1 MCIKLSLYTIHF
13 QEITILIGTIKTP
26 SQRDKMKRNLEPNEN
41 GGTLISRFTKKKLL
55 AGLLPKNKART
66 ASQNTIRCM
75 TSAIWRISAE
85 LNIPFYPETAVKQAN
100 EDANLA
106 SIVVISTTNKHVEVK
121 NSTLVFMSSTFM
133 LSIEILISTFF
144 SLLPFTP
151 TSLFLIWFAN
161 CQKRK
166 KFKTMLYKCS
176 CINGVVIYH

>member
-1 MCIKLSLYTIHF
+1 M
-13 QEITILIGTIKTP
+13 
-26 SQRDKMKRNLEPNEN
+26 MRNLEPNEN

-75 TSAIWRISAE
+75 TSHSAIWRISAE

-100 EDANLA
+100 EDANLTL
-106 SIVVISTTNKHVEVK
+106 IVVISTINKHVEVK

-151 TSLFLIWFAN
+151 TSLFLI
-161 CQKRK
+161 
-166 KFKTMLYKCS
+166 
-176 CINGVVIYH
+176 

>member
-1 MCIKLSLYTIHF
+1 
-13 QEITILIGTIKTP
+13 
-26 SQRDKMKRNLEPNEN
+26 MKRNLEPNEN

-106 SIVVISTTNKHVEVK
+106 SIVVISTINKHVEVK

-151 TSLFLIWFAN
+151 TSLFLI
-161 CQKRK
+161 
-166 KFKTMLYKCS
+166 
-176 CINGVVIYH
+176 

>member
-26 SQRDKMKRNLEPNEN
+26 SQHDKMMRNLEPNEN

-106 SIVVISTTNKHVEVK
+106 SIVVISTINKHVEVK